1 MPSPVRPSARPTIRD
16 VAQQAGVSRQ
26 TVSRVINGDPRVA
39 ASTRAEVERV
49 IAEIG
54 FRPNIIARSMSRG
67 RAHTLACLAPNLS
80 DYTFARI
87 IEGAEAEARLHGYF
101 LLSSSAPDV
110 QAFAALIDQLVL
122 HRRVDGVMVINPYV
136 DDRHKHLAESSP
148 TSFIG
153 ARSRD
158 PHIGSVSLDERG
170 AARAASRHLLE
181 LGHRRIAV
189 IHGPLAEESAQER
202 LSGCLSML
210 REAGA
215 EPDLVGGGDWS
226 ASSGYTA
233 MTALLAAGRPFTAL
247 FAHNDRMAIG
257 ALRALR
263 EAGRRIPEDV
273 SVIGFDDI
281 PFAAYADPPLTTM
294 RQDMWQIGEVAVR
307 QLIRA
312 VEQPEHTPEHLNL
325 TAELIVRQSTARVI
339 SD

>member
-1 MPSPVRPSARPTIRD
+1 MPSPARLSARPTIRD
-16 VAQQAGVSRQ
+16 VAAQAGVSRQ
-26 TVSRVINGDPRVA
+26 TVSRVINGDSRVA
-39 ASTRAEVERV
+39 AATRAEVERV
-49 IAEIG
+49 IAEVG

-110 QAFAALIDQLVL
+110 EAFAALIDQLVL

-136 DDRHKHLAESSP
+136 DDRHNHLAESSP

-153 ARSRD
+153 AHSRD
-158 PHIGSVSLDERG
+158 PHIGSVSLAEG
-170 AARAASRHLLE
+170 EAARVASRHLLE
-181 LGHRRIAV
+181 LGHRRITV

-202 LSGCLSML
+202 LAGCLSTL
-210 REAGA
+210 REANA
-215 EPDLVGGGDWS
+215 EPELVAGGDWS
-226 ASSGYTA
+226 AASGYAA
-233 MTALLAAGRPFTAL
+233 MNTFLATGRPFSAL

-263 EAGRRIPEDV
+263 EAGRRTPDEV
-273 SVIGFDDI
+273 AVIGFDDI
-281 PFAAYADPPLTTM
+281 PFAAYSDPPLTTM
-294 RQDMWQIGEVAVR
+294 RQDMWQIGAVAVR

-312 VEQPEHTPEHLNL
+312 VEQPEHAPEHLNQH
-325 TAELIVRQSTARVI
+325 AELIVRQSTARVT
-339 SD
+339 SA

>member
-1 MPSPVRPSARPTIRD
+1 MSSAVGARPTIRD
-16 VAQQAGVSRQ
+16 VAAQAGVSRQ

-39 ASTRAEVERV
+39 AATRAEVERV

-54 FRPNIIARSMSRG
+54 FRPNVIARSMSRG
-67 RAHTLACLAPNLS
+67 RTHTLACLAPNLS

-110 QAFAALIDQLVL
+110 EAFAALIDQLVL
-122 HRRVDGVMVINPYV
+122 QRRVDGVMVINPYV
-136 DDRHKHLAESSP
+136 DDRYKHLAESAP
-148 TSFIG
+148 ASFIG
-153 ARSRD
+153 AHSRD
-158 PHIGSVSLDERG
+158 PRIGSVSLDEG
-170 AARAASRHLLE
+170 EAARAASRHLLE

-189 IHGPLAEESAQER
+189 IHGPLAEESAQAR
-202 LSGCLSML
+202 LADCLSTL

-215 EPDLVGGGDWS
+215 EPDLVAGGDWS
-226 ASSGYTA
+226 AASGYTA
-233 MTALLAAGRPFTAL
+233 MNTLLALRRTFTAL

-263 EAGRRIPEDV
+263 EAGRRTPDDV

-281 PFAAYADPPLTTM
+281 PFAAYSDPPLTTM
-294 RQDMWQIGEVAVR
+294 RQNMWQIGEAAVR
-307 QLIRA
+307 QLIQA
-312 VEQPEHTPEHLNL
+312 VEQPERTPEHLNL
-325 TAELIVRQSTARVI
+325 HAELIVRQSTARVT